1 MKHKFSFLLT
11 YGMAVL
17 LGGLGALLLLV
28 GEKTPHPS
36 QMENRMLAGFP
47 PLSAKAVQDGSFME
61 GLESYLSDNMLERD
75 QLVAA
80 ADRLMG
86 CFSLATQSDDE
97 MAQEA
102 LFAQVA
108 AFAQEGEAQ
117 PAGPEE
123 TPEPA
128 PAPTPEPT
136 PTAEP
141 ATPAPTRDVSDRSDE
156 TPSSSDGTPELRDTP
171 EPERSA
177 VPETTEPTAAPT
189 DTPQPEASPTPAP
202 AKKDLSAIQPCYF
215 TCTRADGSVHTV
227 YTFPVNN
234 ILRMIKTLN
243 AYRAALPAEGHVFFA
258 QPPFPG
264 VAANLQSG
272 EFVSWGG
279 ELENTINEYSDE
291 GVYMV
296 SVQQVL
302 QQPLLDGEYLF
313 FTTDHHWTPR
323 AACYTANALLATLGI
338 DPKPYDSY
346 AFHTY
351 RDFYGSMLNSNPN
364 LRSTHRPDVLDVMI
378 PETPVK
384 GYCIAWDGSEREA
397 PLIYENSHTYM
408 AFLGGTQGPWRRFE
422 TGVDCGRSCL
432 VIGDSFSNC
441 FVPFLTPYYE
451 TVHATDVRDAYY
463 DGAHASWT
471 ISEYIAKYGIDDVYL
486 ILSTASGVN
495 TDYLIESLLKYL

>member
-1 MKHKFSFLLT
+1 MKHKFSFLLI
-11 YGMAVL
+11 YGVMVL
-17 LGGLGALLLLV
+17 FGGLGVLLLFV
-28 GEKTPHPS
+28 GEKEPHPS

-47 PLSAKAVQDGSFME
+47 TLSAETVKDGGFME

-75 QLVAA
+75 RLVVEADQLMAY
-80 ADRLMG
+80 L
-86 CFSLATQSDDE
+86 SLPGSSTDE
-97 MAQEA
+97 LAQEA
-102 LFAQVA
+102 LFEQVA
-108 AFAQEGEAQ
+108 AFAQEGED
-117 PAGPEE
+117 PAAAKPTHTAEPDP
-123 TPEPA
+123 TPTSMPA
-128 PAPTPEPT
+128 TPEPT
-136 PTAEP
+136 PEASPEPTATAMP
-141 ATPAPTRDVSDRSDE
+141 ATPEPSAAPE
-156 TPSSSDGTPELRDTP
+156 DTP
-171 EPERSA
+171 EPQA
-177 VPETTEPTAAPT
+177 
-189 DTPQPEASPTPAP
+189 TPQPAPTE
-202 AKKDLSAIQPCYF
+202 KDLSAIQPCYF
-215 TCTRADGSVHTV
+215 TCTRANGTVHTV
-227 YTFPVNN
+227 YTFPVKN

-243 AYRAALPAEGHVFFA
+243 AYRAALPPDGHVFFA

-264 VAANLQSG
+264 VAANLQNG

-323 AACYTANALLATLGI
+323 AACYTANAILKTLGI

-346 AFHTY
+346 AFHTF
-351 RDFYGSMLNSNPN
+351 RDFYGSMLNDHPN
-364 LRSTHRPDVLDVMI
+364 LRSTHKPDVLDVMI

-384 GYCIAWDGSEREA
+384 GYRIAWDGSEQEA
-397 PLIYENSHTYM
+397 PLIYENRNNYM

-432 VIGDSFSNC
+432 VIGDSFSNA
-441 FVPFLTPYYE
+441 FIPFLTPYYE
-451 TVHATDVRDAYY
+451 TVHVTDVRGDYY
-463 DGAHASWT
+463 DGAHATWT

-486 ILSTASGVN
+486 VLSTASGVN